1 MQEQKGRFLP
11 EGYEHSIEGQIIL
24 MSDEIEKAIWKLEH
38 VQIGKR
44 TKKEMKAEIREV
56 ERMLLNVKKRIK
68 GK

>member
-1 MQEQKGRFLP
+1 MQEQKERFLP

-24 MSDEIEKAIWKLEH
+24 MSDEIEKAIWRLAH

-44 TKKEMKAEIREV
+44 TKEEMKAEIREV